1 MGSVVAVDVP
11 EEGVVLGE
19 DGFAGEEFVGVGEEG
34 LVGEEDGPLVLEF
47 LEELVGFLDGG
58 FEVGVFE

>member
-19 DGFAGEEFVGVGEEG
+19 DGFAGGEFVGVGEEG